1 MQAEGNYYV
10 IGHITLFTGLSLSD
24 IIRTRSTGRIFA
36 PDFISFFDG
45 RQPTCITQFR
55 LTQKSTPVESK
66 ISEEHRVSQGK
77 ASACRQA
84 VAFQK
89 TKTQHWLS
97 LCPQKRVRITFARL

>member
-1 MQAEGNYYV
+1 MQTVLVYQ
-10 IGHITLFTGLSLSD
+10 LSLSD

-66 ISEEHRVSQGK
+66 ISERIYEDDVRRHLADVS
-77 ASACRQA
+77 
-84 VAFQK
+84 
-89 TKTQHWLS
+89 
-97 LCPQKRVRITFARL
+97 